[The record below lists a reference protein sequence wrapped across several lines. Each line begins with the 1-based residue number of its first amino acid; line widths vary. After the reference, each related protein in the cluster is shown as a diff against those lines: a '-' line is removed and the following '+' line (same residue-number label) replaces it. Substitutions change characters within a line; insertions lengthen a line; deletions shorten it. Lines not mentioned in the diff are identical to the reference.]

1 MVLPQ
6 AVRSAARGVPGATKR
21 GGGGEPV
28 SGLFRTPE
36 GLHPR
41 TITVKRSKLSL
52 SPINVRSRSEELL
65 EIPQLAADI
74 EARGILQN
82 LLVNPVKKPRG
93 SFEVFDGGRRLRALM
108 KLVQDGVIVAEG
120 YDDPVKVLTGDEAT
134 LRSEERRVGKEC
146 VSTCRSRWSPYH

>member
-1 MVLPQ
+1 MFYLLVYVVVVFFFFFKQKTAYEVRISDWSSDVCSSDLLPQ
-6 AVRSAARGVPGATKR
+6 AVRSATRGVPGATKR

-36 GLHPR
+36 GLHPM
-41 TITVKRSKLSL
+41 TITVKLSKLSL

-82 LLVNPVKKPRG
+82 LLVTPVKI
-93 SFEVFDGGRRLRALM
+93 GRA
-108 KLVQDGVIVAEG
+108 
-120 YDDPVKVLTGDEAT
+120 
-134 LRSEERRVGKEC
+134 S
-146 VSTCRSRWSPYH
+146 CRESVCQYV